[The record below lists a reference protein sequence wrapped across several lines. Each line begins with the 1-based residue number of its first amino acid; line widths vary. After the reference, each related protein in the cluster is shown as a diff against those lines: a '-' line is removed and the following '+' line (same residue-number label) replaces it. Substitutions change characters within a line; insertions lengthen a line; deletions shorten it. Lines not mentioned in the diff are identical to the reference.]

1 MMELNVF
8 GVCNNYTKIYLSKLL
23 KIIKSTLQRT
33 IEFELYKAIPI
44 PKKSIPLEEILNFKE
59 KYNDEL
65 MTLRLCLSAMYD
77 EIIRSP
83 DQIYTKSI
91 KLSQLVKAIDD
102 LHKSMDSHK
111 VMKNKFLASKKIV
124 LRTDFFRFNWGN
136 SSRLWN
142 I

>member
-1 MMELNVF
+1 
-8 GVCNNYTKIYLSKLL
+8 
-23 KIIKSTLQRT
+23 
-33 IEFELYKAIPI
+33 
-44 PKKSIPLEEILNFKE
+44 
-59 KYNDEL
+59 

-111 VMKNKFLASKKIV
+111 VMKNKFLTSKKIV
-124 LRTDFFRFNWGN
+124 LRTDFSNLIGAIPAGYGIYEGMIILEYPHLFPCF
-136 SSRLWN
+136 LLH
-142 I
+142 